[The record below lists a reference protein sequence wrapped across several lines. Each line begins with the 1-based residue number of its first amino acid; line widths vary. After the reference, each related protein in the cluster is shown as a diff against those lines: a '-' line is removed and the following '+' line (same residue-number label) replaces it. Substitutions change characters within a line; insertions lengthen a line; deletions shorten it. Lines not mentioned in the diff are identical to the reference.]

1 MDGVYEGSQV
11 HLIVG
16 DDEFLAER
24 ARLSVVEEVRS
35 SKGSD
40 VQVSTLRAGDVTEA
54 ELIELFSPSLF
65 SEDRLVV
72 LTHTEDAGKE
82 PAELILKA
90 AVDPAP
96 GVTLVVVH
104 SGGGRQKQVATKLRK
119 IATVHEVA
127 KLKPSERPR
136 WVSEEFRRLG
146 VRVTPD
152 VVQAVLEGV
161 GSDLRELASAISQLV
176 ADNDGNVTEA
186 AVRDYY
192 VGVAEVSGF
201 DIADLACQGQTQRA
215 VASTRRAL
223 QLGISPVALAA
234 ALSMKV
240 SAIARL
246 YSTMRVDSHA
256 LAGQLGMAPFVVEK
270 TAKIAKRWTATAVSE
285 AVILMADLDASVKG
299 QGGDAEYAIEAA
311 VKRISALAG

>member
-1 MDGVYEGSQV
+1 MCVQV

-16 DDEFLAER
+16 ENEFLAER
-24 ARLSVVEEVRS
+24 AREAVVAQVRAEQS
-35 SKGSD
+35 PD
-40 VQVSTLRAGDVTEA
+40 VVVSTLRAGDVTEH
-54 ELIELFSPSLF
+54 ELIDLFSPSLF
-65 SEDRLVV
+65 GEDRLVV
-72 LTHTEDAGKE
+72 LTNTEDAGKE
-82 PAELILKA
+82 PAALILDA
-90 AVDPAP
+90 AMNPAP
-96 GVTLVVVH
+96 GITLIISH
-104 SGGGRQKQVATKLRK
+104 SGGGRQKQLATKLRK

-127 KLKPSERPR
+127 NLKPSERPR
-136 WVSEEFRRLG
+136 WVTDEFRRHG

-176 ADNDGNVTEA
+176 ADNAGNVTEA
-186 AVRDYY
+186 AVREYY

-201 DIADLACQGQTQRA
+201 DIADLACSGQTQRA

-223 QLGISPVALAA
+223 QLGTSPVALAA

-246 YSTMRVDSHA
+246 YSTMRVDAHA

-270 TAKIAKRWTATAVSE
+270 TAKIARRWSSSAVSE
-285 AVILMADLDASVKG
+285 AVIVMADLDATVKG
-299 QGGDAEYAIEAA
+299 QGGDPEYAIEQA
-311 VKRISALAG
+311 VARISQLAG

>member
-1 MDGVYEGSQV
+1 MQV

-16 DDEFLAER
+16 ENEFLAER
-24 ARLSVVEEVRS
+24 AREAVVAQVRAEQS
-35 SKGSD
+35 PD
-40 VQVSTLRAGDVTEA
+40 VVVSTLRAGDVTEH
-54 ELIELFSPSLF
+54 ELIDLFSPSLF
-65 SEDRLVV
+65 GEDRLVV
-72 LTHTEDAGKE
+72 LTNTEDAGKE
-82 PAELILKA
+82 PAALILDA
-90 AVDPAP
+90 AMNPAP
-96 GVTLVVVH
+96 GITLIISH
-104 SGGGRQKQVATKLRK
+104 SGGGRQKQLATKLRK

-127 KLKPSERPR
+127 NLKPSERPR
-136 WVSEEFRRLG
+136 WVTDEFRRHG

-176 ADNDGNVTEA
+176 ADNAGNVTEA
-186 AVRDYY
+186 AVREYY

-201 DIADLACQGQTQRA
+201 DIADLACSGQTQRA

-223 QLGISPVALAA
+223 QLGTSPVALAA

-246 YSTMRVDSHA
+246 YSTMRVDAHA

-270 TAKIAKRWTATAVSE
+270 TAKIARRWSSSAVSE
-285 AVILMADLDASVKG
+285 AVIVMADLDATVKG
-299 QGGDAEYAIEAA
+299 QGGDPEYAIEQA
-311 VKRISALAG
+311 VARISQLAG